1 MRTGEP
7 DSAKNISR
15 TENQLSNPENVQATE
30 TDTSTSEDT
39 QQETVD
45 KKPTETSDE
54 GKGGKAAVLADLA
67 KERDARQALAA
78 QLDQLKNGLATAL
91 GISQQTEVTPEQL
104 TEQLTAAQKQAKTAE
119 TRLAVYQATPAGV
132 DADALLD
139 SQAFNKLITD
149 TTPENL
155 PEVIA
160 DFVKTNPRFHAATNT
175 AARDAN
181 AASDT
186 AETFSMNDW
195 LRNR

>member
-1 MRTGEP
+1 M
-7 DSAKNISR
+7 SNL
-15 TENQLSNPENVQATE
+15 ENTQATE

-45 KKPTETSDE
+45 ETTTETSDE
-54 GKGGKAAVLADLA
+54 GKGSKQAVLADLA

-78 QLDQLKNGLATAL
+78 QLDQLKMGLASAL

-139 SQAFNKLITD
+139 SQAFNKLIAD
-149 TTPENL
+149 TTPDKL

-186 AETFSMNDW
+186 TEAFNMNDW